1 MLNDR
6 PSGEGPIVYWMSR
19 DQRVRDNWALLYAQE
34 RARSARQPLI
44 VFFGLAPSFVGA
56 TWRQYS
62 FMLSGLR
69 GVERDLRSLG
79 IGFRIVAG
87 DPGEEVVCFAEEI
100 GAGVVVTDF
109 SPLRI
114 HRMWKEKAANRSRVP
129 LVEVDAHNVVPCRV
143 VSGKREYAAR
153 TIRPKIHRLLPEYLT
168 DFPEMWKHT
177 FAIDAPLPETDWDAL
192 RKTLQVDESVGEVA
206 DIVPGEEV
214 AREVMGKF
222 LEERLDRYDRD
233 RNDPNADGVSG
244 LSPYLHFGQISPQR
258 VAFEVRKHRGAGPDA
273 FFEELVVRRELSE
286 NFCFYEPR
294 YDSAECFPEWAKR
307 TLHTHRND
315 PREYRYSRETFE
327 RGETHDSL
335 WNAAQR
341 RLVATGRMHGYVRM
355 YWAKK
360 ILQWSGSPKEA
371 MSIAIF
377 LNDRYALDGRD
388 PNGYV
393 GIAWSIGGVHDRPW
407 FDRSVFGTVRYMAES
422 GMRKKFDV
430 QEFVNRR

>member
-1 MLNDR
+1 
-6 PSGEGPIVYWMSR
+6 MSR

-34 RARSARQPLI
+34 LARSIRQPLI

-56 TWRQYS
+56 TWRQYA

-87 DPGEEVVCFAEEI
+87 DPGEEVVRFAEEI

-114 HRMWKEKAANRSRVP
+114 HRTWKEKAAKRSRVP

-168 DFPEMWKHT
+168 DFPEMRKQP
-177 FAIDAPLPETDWDAL
+177 FAIDATLPETDWDVL

-206 DIVPGEEV
+206 DIVPGEEA

-222 LEERLDRYDRD
+222 LEQRLDRYDRG

-258 VAFEVRKHRGAGPDA
+258 VAFEARKRRGAGPEA
-273 FFEELVVRRELSE
+273 FFEELVVRRELAE

-327 RGETHDSL
+327 RGETHDGL

-360 ILQWSGSPKEA
+360 ILQWSGSPEEA

-430 QEFVNRR
+430 QKYQHMCNR